1 MLETKKQIKKE
12 IKQYILEQDWKIW
25 IIYKQ
30 VIKEKSLNL
39 DIKTYNEIIN
49 FIFKLKDKQKWE
61 NKLKIFELWA
71 MFLNNKEYIK

>member
-30 VIKEKSLNL
+30 AIKEKSLNL